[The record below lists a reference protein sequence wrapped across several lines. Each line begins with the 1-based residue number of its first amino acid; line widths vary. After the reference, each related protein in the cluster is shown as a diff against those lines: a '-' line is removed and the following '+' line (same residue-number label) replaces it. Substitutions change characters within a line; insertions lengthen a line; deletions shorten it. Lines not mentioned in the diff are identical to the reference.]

1 MRYRPHRH
9 ELRAHNYDNPRKRL
23 LWGAALVAVGTAFL
37 LDRLAVLDL
46 TQYLGPQTRWWH
58 LLPLLLTLGGAIAV
72 VSAASVRRVLKGL
85 GDIALGIWVFA
96 CLEQLWGLTFANSW
110 PILLIAFGLQMLLRG
125 WFDGGRTA
133 RSEVV
138 Q

>member
-1 MRYRPHRH
+1 MRYRLHRH
-9 ELRAHNYDNPRKRL
+9 ELRAHDHDNPRKRL
-23 LWGAALVAVGTAFL
+23 LWGAAFIAVGTAFL

-58 LLPLLLTLGGAIAV
+58 FLPLLLTLGGAIAL
-72 VSAASVRRVLKGL
+72 VSAESLRQVLKGVWDIVL
-85 GDIALGIWVFA
+85 GVWVFA
-96 CLEQLWGLTFANSW
+96 CLEQLWRLTFANSW
-110 PILLIAFGLQMLLRG
+110 PILLIAVGLGMLLRG
-125 WFDGGRTA
+125 WFGIDRKA